1 MTREREI
8 EEEAMSGS
16 RRLVLVVLLCVAVFA
31 VAGVA
36 LAQTAEAYPAAVVS
50 ASAGRAT
57 PAPKVYPKLE
67 ASFSVYNWRKSDTP
81 RDMIG
86 TMTVYATG
94 GNGRYTYEFIGLHT
108 ANTFDFRWR
117 AGTVL
122 VNSLR
127 VWSGDGQTIDV
138 PVWIEDVPCP
148 KRWRQ
153 EREE

>member
-1 MTREREI
+1 
-8 EEEAMSGS
+8 MSKS
-16 RRLVLVVLLCVAVFA
+16 RRLILVVLLCVAAFA

-36 LAQTAEAYPAAVVS
+36 LARTPEPDPAAVINS
-50 ASAGRAT
+50 PASRAT
-57 PAPKVYPKLE
+57 PTPKAYPKLE

-94 GNGRYTYEFIGLHT
+94 GNGHYTYEFIGLHT
-108 ANTFDFRWR
+108 TNTFDLRWR

-127 VWSGDGQTIDV
+127 VWSGDGQRIDV
-138 PVWIEDVPCP
+138 PVWLEDVPCP